1 MQWIIVLWMGLFFFK
16 CIFKFISEFISY
28 ICVLLVILLRIGFNC
43 SHIHQQNLWN
53 MFTLHVI
60 FLKDMILP
68 WNVWFKLMGEDSD
81 PQIWWVS
88 IKTEIMPKLEKIIET
103 V

>member
-1 MQWIIVLWMGLFFFK
+1 
-16 CIFKFISEFISY
+16 
-28 ICVLLVILLRIGFNC
+28 
-43 SHIHQQNLWN
+43 
-53 MFTLHVI
+53 
-60 FLKDMILP
+60 
-68 WNVWFKLMGEDSD
+68 MGEDSD